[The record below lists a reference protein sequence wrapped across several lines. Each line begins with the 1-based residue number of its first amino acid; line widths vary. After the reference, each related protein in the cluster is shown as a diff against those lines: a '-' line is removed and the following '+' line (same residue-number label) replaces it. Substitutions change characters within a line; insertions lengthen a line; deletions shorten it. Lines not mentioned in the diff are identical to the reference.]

1 MFTRRKK
8 SLPDYLLII
17 GSLLP
22 FLLSACN
29 LFGGNSSQH
38 QALVKAPASQQIY
51 TIPEVGLSNL
61 DFDTLD
67 PALAHDPASISAVQM
82 LYTGLVQLNDKLQ
95 VAPQLAQSWQ
105 LSPDGLTW
113 TFHLKPHL
121 QFSDGTSLTSAD
133 VAYSI
138 NRALE
143 PATQSTVAPIYL
155 RLIKDANQLI
165 AGHITTL
172 IGDSIL
178 TPNASTVVIITS
190 QKAAY
195 FLAML
200 TYTCS
205 YVVEQRLIKQYSNQ
219 FTDHLEQGGGAG
231 PFKVAQYIH
240 HSGITFVPN
249 SNYYDTPPQLQKVSF
264 VFYRSDDQ
272 TYQDYLNNKL
282 DMTDIPAAD
291 LAADTK
297 RKDFHLVAQ
306 LWTNYYTMNYLVKP
320 FDNIHIRQAFA
331 LAINK
336 VAIAKNVWDNT
347 VMPTNHIMPQG
358 MEGYNANL
366 TGPDGTQN
374 LTGNATLARQ
384 LLQQGLREEGWNQV
398 SQMPSIQLSYVTGVS
413 SFDQEVAAL
422 IQTWQ
427 KVLGITVTPNPISDY
442 NTLLDKVTA
451 STDNANVEDGLQM
464 WGLSWI
470 AEYPDP
476 EDWLSL
482 QFGNN
487 TTNNTTYNNMNYGQ
501 NTSRDA
507 AKQQVTQQQMAQA
520 DANMTA
526 TTRMQTYQQAEQ
538 QLINDVAWIPMDQVT
553 SAYLLD
559 PSIVGVPQ
567 NGLGIIPPDDWAHIY
582 RVQ

>member
-1 MFTRRKK
+1 MFTRQKK

-17 GSLLP
+17 CGLLP
-22 FLLSACN
+22 FFLSACN
-29 LFGGNSSQH
+29 LFGGNSLQN
-38 QALVKAPASQQIY
+38 QALVKAPKSQQTY
-51 TIPEVGLSNL
+51 TVPEAGLSNL

-67 PALAHDPASISAVQM
+67 PALAHDPASISAVHM
-82 LYTGLVQLNDKLQ
+82 IYTGLVQLNDKLQ
-95 VAPQLAQSWQ
+95 VEPQLAQNWQ

-121 QFSDGTSLTSAD
+121 KFSDGTRLTSTD
-133 VAYSI
+133 IAYSI

-143 PATQSTVAPIYL
+143 SATQSTVAPVYL
-155 RLIKDANQLI
+155 RLIKDSDQLL

-178 TPNASTVVIITS
+178 TPNANTVVIITS

-205 YVVEQRLIKQYSNQ
+205 YVVEQSLIKKYNTQ
-219 FTDHLEQGGGAG
+219 FTNYLEQGGGAG

-240 HSGITFVPN
+240 HSSITFVPN
-249 SNYYDTPPQLQKVSF
+249 SNYYDARPQLQKVSF
-264 VFYRSDDQ
+264 VFYRSDDE

-291 LAADTK
+291 LAVAAK
-297 RKDFHLVAQ
+297 RKDFHQIAQ

-336 VAIAKNVWDNT
+336 VAIAKNIWDNT
-347 VMPTNHIMPQG
+347 VIPTNHIVPQG

-384 LLQQGLREEGWNQV
+384 LLQQGLREEGWKQM
-398 SQMPSIQLSYVTGVS
+398 SQMPAIQLSYVTGVS

-427 KVLGITVTPNPISDY
+427 KVLGMTVTPNPISNY

-451 STDNANVEDGLQM
+451 STNNANVEDGLQM

-476 EDWLSL
+476 QDWLSL

-487 TTNNTTYNNMNYGQ
+487 NTNNNMNYGQ
-501 NTSRDA
+501 NTSSDA
-507 AKQQVTQQQMAQA
+507 AKQQATQQQLAHA
-520 DANMTA
+520 DANMVATA
-526 TTRMQTYQQAEQ
+526 RLQSYQQAEQ
-538 QLINDVAWIPMDQVT
+538 QLVNDVAWIPMDQAT
-553 SAYLLD
+553 STYLLA
-559 PSIVGVPQ
+559 PSIVGIPQ
-567 NGLGIIPPDDWAHIY
+567 NGQGIIPPDDWAHIY
-582 RVQ
+582 RGQ